1 MTVRDLIDRAYM
13 QVGDTS
19 QVNYTPYQF
28 LEFYNEG
35 NHILHRLVARYIPD
49 IVSKTESG
57 HQLLPDVALS
67 KMALRILSVKDARG
81 NDIDYDL
88 TAHQLVTAKDKTQRG
103 LTVIYIPS
111 ADYKDMSDNSGYPS
125 EMESM
130 LVNYMVARVLKADL
144 SFVSNW
150 ENEVSEIARQMDD
163 ENGFIARG
171 YWPYDSRRTDYDD

>member
-35 NHILHRLVARYIPD
+35 NHILHRLVAQYIPD

-57 HQLLPDVALS
+57 HQPRPDVALS

-88 TAHQLVTAKDKTQRG
+88 TAHQLVTAKDKNQRG
-103 LTVIYIPS
+103 LTVVYIPS
-111 ADYKDMSDNSGYPS
+111 ADYKDMSDKSGYPS

-130 LVNYMVARVLKADL
+130 LVNYMVARILKADL
-144 SFVSNW
+144 SFVSGW
-150 ENEVSEIARQMDD
+150 EDTISEMARQMDD
-163 ENGFIARG
+163 ESGFIARG

>member
-1 MTVRDLIDRAYM
+1 MIVRDLIDRAYM

-57 HQLLPDVALS
+57 HQLRPDVALS
-67 KMALRILSVKDARG
+67 KMALRILSVKDERG

-88 TAHQLVTAKDKTQRG
+88 TAHQLVTAKDKKQRG
-103 LTVIYIPS
+103 LTVVYIPS
-111 ADYKDMSDNSGYPS
+111 ADYKDMSDKSGYPA
-125 EMESM
+125 EIESL
-130 LVNYMVARVLKADL
+130 LVNYMVARILKADL
-144 SFVSNW
+144 SFVSGW
-150 ENEVSEIARQMDD
+150 EDTISEMARQMDD
-163 ENGFIARG
+163 EGGFIARG